1 MLTTRLLTKYLA
13 WRAKANGPKAA
24 ETKNE
29 ALTEASVT
37 AALGKAKPTFSD
49 EKQTQDEEDHFEP
62 LSFEQ
67 AQLVIQGLR
76 KTASLLSPWRLIKW
90 QLLATVF
97 AAVAAYIGFDDKL
110 IALSVV
116 YGGIAVVLPAS
127 IFACGLRRSEGAK
140 SPLLASAGFFVWEAV
155 KVGLTV
161 TLLFAAPVLIANL
174 NWLALLAGFVVTMKV
189 YWIALWLYPMR
200 KNSFNN

>member
-13 WRAKANGPKAA
+13 WRTQAQQPKVVEAKK
-24 ETKNE
+24 E
-29 ALTEASVT
+29 ALLKTEAKSR
-37 AALGKAKPTFSD
+37 LLD
-49 EKQTQDEEDHFEP
+49 EKPNQDEEDHFEP

-76 KTASLLSPWRLIKW
+76 KTASLLSPWRLIQW
-90 QLLATVF
+90 QLLVAVF
-97 AAVAAYIGFDDKL
+97 ATFVAYFGFEDKL

-116 YGGIAVVLPAS
+116 YGGMAVVLPAS
-127 IFACGLRRSEGAK
+127 VFAWGLKRSEGAK

-161 TLLFAAPVLIANL
+161 ALLFAA
-174 NWLALLAGFVVTMKV
+174 GTTE
-189 YWIALWLYPMR
+189 R
-200 KNSFNN
+200 

>member
-13 WRAKANGPKAA
+13 WRTQAQQPKVVEAK
-24 ETKNE
+24 TE
-29 ALTEASVT
+29 AL
-37 AALGKAKPTFSD
+37 LKAKSRLLD
-49 EKQTQDEEDHFEP
+49 EKPNQDEEDHFEP

-76 KTASLLSPWRLIKW
+76 KTASLLSPWRLIQW
-90 QLLATVF
+90 QLLVAVF
-97 AAVAAYIGFDDKL
+97 ATFVAYFGFEDKL

-116 YGGIAVVLPAS
+116 YGGMAVVLPAS
-127 IFACGLRRSEGAK
+127 VFAWGLKRSEGAK

-161 TLLFAAPVLIANL
+161 ALLFAAPALIVNL

-189 YWIALWLYPMR
+189 YWIALWLYPIR

>member
-13 WRAKANGPKAA
+13 WRARAQQSRVQPRVRVEAKVEAK
-24 ETKNE
+24 TKPE
-29 ALTEASVT
+29 PL
-37 AALGKAKPTFSD
+37 KD
-49 EKQTQDEEDHFEP
+49 EVLEQDDADHFEP

-76 KTASLLSPWRLIKW
+76 KTSTLLSPWRLIQW
-90 QLLATVF
+90 QLFVGVLATVF
-97 AAVAAYIGFDDKL
+97 AYVLFDGKL
-110 IALSVV
+110 VALSVA
-116 YGGIAVVLPAS
+116 YGSMAVALPACV
-127 IFACGLRRSEGAK
+127 FACGLKRSEGAK
-140 SPLLASAGFFVWEAV
+140 SPLLASAGFFVWEVV

-161 TLLFAAPVLIANL
+161 VLLFAAPALIASL

-189 YWIALWLYPMR
+189 YWIAVWLYPIR

>member
-13 WRAKANGPKAA
+13 WRTQAQQPKVIEAKK
-24 ETKNE
+24 E
-29 ALTEASVT
+29 ALLKTEAKSR
-37 AALGKAKPTFSD
+37 LLD
-49 EKQTQDEEDHFEP
+49 EKPNQDEEDHFEP

-76 KTASLLSPWRLIKW
+76 KTASLLSPWRLIQW
-90 QLLATVF
+90 QLLVAVF
-97 AAVAAYIGFDDKL
+97 ATFVAYFGFDDKS
-110 IALSVV
+110 IAWSVG
-116 YGGIAVVLPAS
+116 YGGMAVVLPAS
-127 IFACGLRRSEGAK
+127 VFAWGLKRTEGAK

-155 KVGLTV
+155 KVVLTV
-161 TLLFAAPVLIANL
+161 ALLFAAPALIVNL

-189 YWIALWLYPMR
+189 YWIALWMYPIR

>member
-13 WRAKANGPKAA
+13 WRARAQQPRVRVEAKVEAKTKP
-24 ETKNE
+24 ESLKNE
-29 ALTEASVT
+29 VL
-37 AALGKAKPTFSD
+37 D
-49 EKQTQDEEDHFEP
+49 QDDADHFEP

-76 KTASLLSPWRLIKW
+76 KTSSLLSPWRLIGR
-90 QLLATVF
+90 QLLVGVVATVF
-97 AAVAAYIGFDDKL
+97 AYIGFGGVPV
-110 IALSVV
+110 ALSVA
-116 YGGIAVVLPAS
+116 YGALAVVLPAS
-127 IFACGLRRSEGAK
+127 VFAWGLKRSGGAK
-140 SPLLASAGFFVWEAV
+140 SPLLVSVGFFVWEAV

-161 TLLFAAPVLIANL
+161 ALLFAAPALIANL

-189 YWIALWLYPMR
+189 YWIAVWLYPMR

>member
-13 WRAKANGPKAA
+13 WRVSWGAGAQPLGVEAKVEAKPKP
-24 ETKNE
+24 EPLKNE
-29 ALTEASVT
+29 V
-37 AALGKAKPTFSD
+37 LG
-49 EKQTQDEEDHFEP
+49 QDDPDHFEP
-62 LSFEQ
+62 LNFEQ

-76 KTASLLSPWRLIKW
+76 KTASLLSPWRLIQW
-90 QLLATVF
+90 QLLVGML
-97 AAVAAYIGFDDKL
+97 AAVFAYIGFDGESVG
-110 IALSVV
+110 LSVA
-116 YGGIAVVLPAS
+116 YGALAVVLPAS
-127 IFACGLRRSEGAK
+127 VFAWGLKRSEGAK

-161 TLLFAAPVLIANL
+161 MLLFAAPTLIASL

-189 YWIALWLYPMR
+189 YWIAVWLYPIR

>member
-13 WRAKANGPKAA
+13 WRTKAQQPKVIEAK
-24 ETKNE
+24 TE
-29 ALTEASVT
+29 ALLKVQPR
-37 AALGKAKPTFSD
+37 LLD
-49 EKQTQDEEDHFEP
+49 EKPNQDEEDHFEP
-62 LSFEQ
+62 LSFEE

-90 QLLATVF
+90 QLLVAVIATL
-97 AAVAAYIGFDDKL
+97 VAYFGFDDKL

-116 YGGIAVVLPAS
+116 YGAMAVVLPAS
-127 IFACGLRRSEGAK
+127 LFAWGLKRSEGTK

-155 KVGLTV
+155 KVVLTV
-161 TLLFAAPVLIANL
+161 ALLFAAPALIVNL

>member
-13 WRAKANGPKAA
+13 WRTQAQQPKVVGAKK
-24 ETKNE
+24 E
-29 ALTEASVT
+29 AL
-37 AALGKAKPTFSD
+37 LKAKPTLLD
-49 EKQTQDEEDHFEP
+49 EKPNQDEEDHYEP
-62 LSFEQ
+62 LSFER

-76 KTASLLSPWRLIKW
+76 KTASLLSPWRLIQW
-90 QLLATVF
+90 QLLVAVF
-97 AAVAAYIGFDDKL
+97 ATFVAYFGFDDKL

-116 YGGIAVVLPAS
+116 YGGMAVVLPAS
-127 IFACGLRRSEGAK
+127 VFAWGLKRSEGAK

-161 TLLFAAPVLIANL
+161 ALLFAAPALIVNL
-174 NWLALLAGFVVTMKV
+174 NWLALLVGFVVTMKV
-189 YWIALWLYPMR
+189 YWIALWLYPIR

>member
-13 WRAKANGPKAA
+13 WRTQAQQPKLIEAKK
-24 ETKNE
+24 E
-29 ALTEASVT
+29 ALLKTEAKSR
-37 AALGKAKPTFSD
+37 LLD
-49 EKQTQDEEDHFEP
+49 EKPNQDEKDHFEP

-76 KTASLLSPWRLIKW
+76 KTASLLSPWRLIQW
-90 QLLATVF
+90 QLLVAVF
-97 AAVAAYIGFDDKL
+97 ATFVAYFGFDDKL
-110 IALSVV
+110 IAWSVV
-116 YGGIAVVLPAS
+116 YGGMAVVLPAS
-127 IFACGLRRSEGAK
+127 VFAWGLKRSEGAK

-161 TLLFAAPVLIANL
+161 ALLFAAPALIVNL

-189 YWIALWLYPMR
+189 YWIALWLYPIR

>member
-13 WRAKANGPKAA
+13 WRAEAKQPKARPVSGIN
-24 ETKNE
+24 TKSAPLADLPE
-29 ALTEASVT
+29 
-37 AALGKAKPTFSD
+37 
-49 EKQTQDEEDHFEP
+49 QDDLDRFEP

-76 KTASLLSPWRLIKW
+76 KTTSLLSPWRLIRW
-90 QLLATVF
+90 QLLIGVF
-97 AAVAAYIGFDDKL
+97 ATLIAFVSFDGWL
-110 IALSVV
+110 AALSVA
-116 YGGIAVVLPAS
+116 YGAIAVMLPAS
-127 IFACGLRRSEGAK
+127 IFAWGLKRSEGAE
-140 SPLLASAGFFVWEAV
+140 SPLLASAGFFVWEVV

-161 TLLFAAPVLIANL
+161 VMLFAAPALIENL

-189 YWIALWLYPMR
+189 YWIAIWLYPLR

>member
-13 WRAKANGPKAA
+13 WRTQAQQPKVVEAKK
-24 ETKNE
+24 E
-29 ALTEASVT
+29 ALLKTEAKSR
-37 AALGKAKPTFSD
+37 LLD
-49 EKQTQDEEDHFEP
+49 EKPNQDEEDHFEP

-76 KTASLLSPWRLIKW
+76 KTASLLSPWRLIQW
-90 QLLATVF
+90 QLLVAVVATF
-97 AAVAAYIGFDDKL
+97 VAYFGFEDKL

-116 YGGIAVVLPAS
+116 YGGMAVVLPAS
-127 IFACGLRRSEGAK
+127 VFAWGLKRSEGAK

-161 TLLFAAPVLIANL
+161 AFLFAAPALIVNL

-189 YWIALWLYPMR
+189 YWIALWLYPIR

>member
-1 MLTTRLLTKYLA
+1 LA
-13 WRAKANGPKAA
+13 WRTKAQQPKVIEAK
-24 ETKNE
+24 TE
-29 ALTEASVT
+29 ALLKVQPR
-37 AALGKAKPTFSD
+37 LLD
-49 EKQTQDEEDHFEP
+49 EKPNQDEEDHFEP
-62 LSFEQ
+62 LSFEE

-90 QLLATVF
+90 QLLVAVIATL
-97 AAVAAYIGFDDKL
+97 VAYFGFDDKL

-116 YGGIAVVLPAS
+116 YGAMAVVLPAS
-127 IFACGLRRSEGAK
+127 LFAWGLKRSEGTK

-155 KVGLTV
+155 KVVLTV
-161 TLLFAAPVLIANL
+161 ALLFAAPALIVNL

-189 YWIALWLYPMR
+189 YWIALWLYPVR

>member
-13 WRAKANGPKAA
+13 WRTQAQQPKVVGAKK
-24 ETKNE
+24 E
-29 ALTEASVT
+29 AL
-37 AALGKAKPTFSD
+37 LKAKPTLLD
-49 EKQTQDEEDHFEP
+49 EKPNQDEEDHYEP

-76 KTASLLSPWRLIKW
+76 KTASLLSPWRLIQW
-90 QLLATVF
+90 QLLVAVF
-97 AAVAAYIGFDDKL
+97 ATFVAYFGFDDKL

-116 YGGIAVVLPAS
+116 YGGMAVVLPAS
-127 IFACGLRRSEGAK
+127 VFAWGLKRSEGAK
-140 SPLLASAGFFVWEAV
+140 SPLLASTGFFVWEAV

-161 TLLFAAPVLIANL
+161 ALLFAAPALIVNL